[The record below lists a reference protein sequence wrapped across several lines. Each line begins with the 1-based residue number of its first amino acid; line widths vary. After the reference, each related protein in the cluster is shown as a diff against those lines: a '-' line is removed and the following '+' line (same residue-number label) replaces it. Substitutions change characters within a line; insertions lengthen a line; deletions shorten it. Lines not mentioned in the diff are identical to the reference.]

1 MLTDAAPQAGLAP
14 PSPALS
20 IAVLGPVRASVRGQ
34 EVPIR
39 SRKGRAVLAY
49 LALEEAGRETRER
62 LVGLLW
68 SEIEEAKARNSLRQ
82 VVHELRTALA
92 EAGCESLRFER
103 SVLAIDHAGLEVD
116 AQRLLDQVEAGEVP
130 PLLLDAP
137 RLHERLLQDLD
148 DLDEPFQV
156 WLRARRQ
163 AFLDRL
169 VRQLERLLR
178 RDAPSA
184 RASRAAAATAVLQL
198 DPTHEEACR
207 TLMRARAEEGDSVG
221 AMRAYEQLWNVLGDE
236 YDTEPAPATQQLIAD
251 IKTGRIGPAAAPEE
265 DEALPLPALPRTQAL
280 PPRIALLVGRFE
292 MNGVPPERAHLVDG
306 FRYDLIS
313 RLVRFREWFVV
324 DGSAPPAGPTA
335 ARVSAYYRISATAY
349 QAGNRV
355 SMVLI
360 LAEQESGILVWSER
374 LGLELD
380 NWFEAQSN
388 VVRRI
393 AIALNTQI
401 SVARLTRVAV
411 EHDLSLEGYDRWL
424 RCQSFLLQFRPEQWD
439 RAFGMLEEMTA
450 RAPGFAP
457 AWSNLAQLDNV
468 AHITRPG
475 IWRDRARERR
485 ALEHARRA
493 VRADPNDG
501 RSQLCLAWSLIMMGA
516 YDQAGVPLRLALE
529 LNPDDSWLLVS
540 ASQIHTFLG
549 DQEASAPLAQQSL
562 EATLVPTRAHWGFQ
576 AANAFFA
583 GDDEGTLA
591 ACDLAEDTIRT
602 SQGYRAAALYHLGRQ
617 REAEAAAERFARAV
631 REAWLPGRTPTDA
644 EIARWFLHLFPL
656 RRPMDWERLRAGIA
670 GAGLPT
676 RGCAHGAWYIEETTA
691 GAAAA
696 G

>member
-1 MLTDAAPQAGLAP
+1 MLTDAAPAP
-14 PSPALS
+14 DIDAPALA

-34 EVPIR
+34 EVSIR

-82 VVHELRTALA
+82 VVHELRTSLA
-92 EAGCESLRFER
+92 EAGCESLRIDR
-103 SVLAIDHAGLEVD
+103 AVLAIDHAGLEVD
-116 AQRLLDQVEAGEVP
+116 ARRLLDQVEAGEVP
-130 PLLLDAP
+130 SILLDAP

-148 DLDEPFQV
+148 DLDEPFQI

-178 RDAPSA
+178 ADGSAA
-184 RASRAAAATAVLQL
+184 RAHRAAAATAVLQL

-207 TLMRARAEEGDSVG
+207 TLMRARAEDGDSVG
-221 AMRAYEQLWNVLGDE
+221 AMRAYEQLWRVLGDE
-236 YDTEPAPATQQLIAD
+236 YDTEPAPATQQLIAE
-251 IKTGRIGPAAAPEE
+251 IKTGRVGPPALPQE
-265 DEALPLPALPRTQAL
+265 DEAPPPLPLRSMVL

-292 MNGVPPERAHLVDG
+292 MNGVPAERAHLVEG

-324 DGSAPPAGPTA
+324 DGSTPPPGPAA
-335 ARVSAYYRISATAY
+335 ARVSAYFRISATAY
-349 QAGNRV
+349 QAGNRI
-355 SMVLI
+355 SLVLI
-360 LAEQESGILVWSER
+360 LADHESGIVVWSER
-374 LGLELD
+374 IGLELD
-380 NWFEAQSN
+380 TWFEVQSS

-411 EHDLSLEGYDRWL
+411 EPDLSLEGYDRWL

-439 RAFGMLEEMTA
+439 RAFGMLEEMAA
-450 RAPGFAP
+450 RAPTFAP

-475 IWRDRARERR
+475 VWRDRARESR
-485 ALEHARRA
+485 ALDHARRA

-516 YDQAGVPLRLALE
+516 HDQAGVPLRLALE
-529 LNPDDSWLLVS
+529 LNPDDSWLLMS
-540 ASQIHTFLG
+540 ASQILTFLG
-549 DQEASAPLAQQSL
+549 EHADSAPLAQQSL

-583 GDDEGTLA
+583 GDDEATLA

-602 SQGYRAAALYHLGRQ
+602 SQGYRAAALYHLGRR
-617 REAEAAAERFARAV
+617 REAAAAAERFAQAV
-631 REAWLPGRTPTDA
+631 RDAWLPGETPDEA
-644 EIARWFLHLFPL
+644 DIARWFLHLFPL
-656 RRPMDWERLRAGIA
+656 RRAADWERLRAGIA

-676 RGCAHGAWYIEETTA
+676 RGCAHGRWYRAESAAETA
-691 GAAAA
+691 
-696 G
+696 